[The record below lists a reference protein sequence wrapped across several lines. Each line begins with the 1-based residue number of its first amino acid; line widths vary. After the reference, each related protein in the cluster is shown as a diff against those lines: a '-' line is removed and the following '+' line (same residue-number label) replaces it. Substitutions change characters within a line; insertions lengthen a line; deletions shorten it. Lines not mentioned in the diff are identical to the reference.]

1 MRAVVQRVL
10 RAAVHVEEETV
21 AAIGPGLLVL
31 LAVGKDDSESDA
43 EYLSRK
49 IVQLRVF
56 EDAAG
61 KMNLSVRDVAGEILL
76 VSQFTLYGDC
86 RKGNR
91 PSFSEAAVPEKAQE
105 LIGKTAAKIREEGV
119 AVACGKFQAHMQVLL
134 VNDGPV
140 TLFLES
146 RKTR

>member
-10 RAAVHVEEETV
+10 RAAVHVEAEPV

-31 LAVGKDDSESDA
+31 LAVGRDDSESDA
-43 EYLSRK
+43 DYLSRK

-56 EDAAG
+56 EDPAG
-61 KMNLSVRDVAGEILL
+61 KMNLSVRDVQGEILL

-91 PSFSEAAVPEKAQE
+91 PSFFEAAPPAQAQQ
-105 LIGKTAAKIREEGV
+105 LIEMAAAKIREEGIR
-119 AVACGKFQAHMQVLL
+119 VACGRFQAHMQVHLI
-134 VNDGPV
+134 NDGPV

-146 RKTR
+146 RKAP